1 MTPTVLALGLALLLP
16 SAPNGKPAKA
26 DEPPVLRG
34 EVADWSAV
42 GNYPKVIGSQAVL
55 SDLATRW
62 GVKKVPDVDFK
73 RYVLVVATTLGPE
86 LKLET
91 VIDDKGNLEFA
102 ARSSIPPGYRIG
114 AVAFGIKPVE
124 RRAMKTAFGQ
134 SLPTE

>member
-1 MTPTVLALGLALLLP
+1 MTSAVLALGLALLMP
-16 SAPNGKPAKA
+16 SAPNLKPAKA

-34 EVADWSAV
+34 EVADWSAI

-55 SDLATRW
+55 RDLARRW
-62 GVKKVPDVDFK
+62 GVQNVPDVDFK

-91 VIDDKGNLEFA
+91 VVDERGNVEFA
-102 ARSSIPPGYRIG
+102 AGQLIPPGYRIG
-114 AVAFGIKPVE
+114 AMAFGIKPVE
-124 RRAMKTAFGQ
+124 RKVIKTAFGQ